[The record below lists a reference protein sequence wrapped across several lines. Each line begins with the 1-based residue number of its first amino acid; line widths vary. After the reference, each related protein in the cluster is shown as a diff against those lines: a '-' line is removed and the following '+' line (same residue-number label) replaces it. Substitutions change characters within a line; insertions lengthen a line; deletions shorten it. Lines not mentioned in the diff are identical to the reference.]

1 MKIKDLPKSDRPR
14 EKLIAKGAEN
24 LKDSELLAI
33 LLRTGTKGK
42 NVIEIASHILSKYSK
57 KRLLQMTYQ
66 DLAQINGIDS
76 GKATTLLAAFE
87 LAKRA
92 LEVNDTNLPVI
103 NSAKDAVAQLA
114 DMRDL
119 KKEHFVV
126 LYLNAK
132 NQLVHKETIS
142 MGTLNANLVH
152 PREVFEPALKYS
164 AAQII
169 AAHNHPSGD
178 PKPSEDDRDVTKRLT
193 EAGKTDGNRCNG
205 SRDYYEKQLLQLQR
219 RKNIM
224 TNIKDLE
231 NRLWEAA
238 DHMRANSSL
247 RLNEFA
253 EPVLGLIFLKF
264 AGVKFSKTE
273 KEIAAERKAKTKNYG
288 GASVAR
294 ERPVSSADYH
304 AQGTLFVPEKARFSY
319 LIELPEGTDMGK
331 AVNDAMKEI
340 EAENKEL
347 AGILPKS
354 FQNVR

>member
-14 EKLIAKGAEN
+14 EKLLAKGVEN

-42 NVIEIASHILSKYSK
+42 NVIEIASHILSKNSK

-87 LAKRA
+87 LSKRA

-103 NSAKDAVAQLA
+103 DSAKDAVAQLS

-178 PKPSEDDRDVTKRLT
+178 PKPSEDDLEVTKRLT
-193 EAGKTDGNRCNG
+193 EAGKMMGIEVMDHVIISKN
-205 SRDYYEKQLLQLQR
+205 SYFSFKEEK
-219 RKNIM
+219 
-224 TNIKDLE
+224 
-231 NRLWEAA
+231 
-238 DHMRANSSL
+238 
-247 RLNEFA
+247 
-253 EPVLGLIFLKF
+253 
-264 AGVKFSKTE
+264 
-273 KEIAAERKAKTKNYG
+273 
-288 GASVAR
+288 
-294 ERPVSSADYH
+294 
-304 AQGTLFVPEKARFSY
+304 
-319 LIELPEGTDMGK
+319 
-331 AVNDAMKEI
+331 
-340 EAENKEL
+340 
-347 AGILPKS
+347 IL
-354 FQNVR
+354 

>member
-14 EKLIAKGAEN
+14 EKLIAKGADN

-42 NVIEIASHILSKYSK
+42 NVIEIASHILAKYSK

-103 NSAKDAVAQLA
+103 SDAKDAVAQLS

-142 MGTLNANLVH
+142 MGTLDANLVH

-178 PKPSEDDRDVTKRLT
+178 PKPSEDDLEVTKRLT
-193 EAGKTDGNRCNG
+193 EAGKMMGIEVMDHVIVSKN
-205 SRDYYEKQLLQLQR
+205 SYFSFKEEK
-219 RKNIM
+219 
-224 TNIKDLE
+224 
-231 NRLWEAA
+231 
-238 DHMRANSSL
+238 
-247 RLNEFA
+247 
-253 EPVLGLIFLKF
+253 
-264 AGVKFSKTE
+264 
-273 KEIAAERKAKTKNYG
+273 
-288 GASVAR
+288 
-294 ERPVSSADYH
+294 
-304 AQGTLFVPEKARFSY
+304 
-319 LIELPEGTDMGK
+319 
-331 AVNDAMKEI
+331 
-340 EAENKEL
+340 
-347 AGILPKS
+347 IL
-354 FQNVR
+354 